1 MVTKGTLPLLICFK
15 IRSAWNKGNFGNSGN
30 IALTDFV
37 KLRTIQNNGNNRNID
52 LTLDC
57 FKIRSAGTKVT

>member
-1 MVTKGTLPLLICFK
+1 MCFK
-15 IRSAWNKGNFGNSGN
+15 IRSALNKGNFGNLQN

-37 KLRTIQNNGNNRNID
+37 KLRTIQNNSNNGNNRNID
-52 LTLDC
+52 LTLDF